1 MRSNSILRRF
11 IAILVTAG
19 LCMAY
24 LPVVKSRVNAD
35 PDPGQSE
42 GKVYYVYLNE
52 NHYQLFESKDAAN
65 GMYLGIFIDN
75 MQGYVPDSVP
85 DADEAFIVNNSSVDA
100 RAFAGFPAPD
110 CLLLG
115 TSAIATADYDI
126 YSSIQDNAYVVGGD
140 VSLDKFVD
148 YLNTKIEDEITNE
161 DLIKG
166 SYHYEITRTYNV
178 TGPWGVPEI
187 YVDQGAELI
196 ISREG
201 EHDHTNLDVN
211 VLSID
216 GKLTIRG
223 NDNGSPNGITI
234 GDGGRLDFGDNA
246 TFDISNGSVLEIG
259 NNVSGS
265 AGLGQG
271 RYTYDS
277 TNEKWV
283 SDEPQRTE
291 GIYIDNNSEMFAT
304 LTCSAGNIVLDKDMF
319 ISKALY
325 ENETSITFTYTLA
338 EGVGDYV
345 IDVED
350 AHGGYLE
357 NAVDTDAKT
366 ITIAIDGEHDWEP
379 WYEIRIHA
387 PHHGPQHDNDGIY
400 IDNHA
405 GFLSSV
411 SYSVGYADP
420 VEVTFD
426 QDEAFIAP
434 ENYSAGEIIK
444 ITYTLSDI
452 VHEGDLYEVIAV
464 DPYGGTSN
472 VNYTTQTITITKVN
486 TNWER
491 WYDISVRWPEIQPGN
506 QGMEFEFD
514 HNYVTVEYALNGVNP
529 RAFTGEGPYI
539 IPMDDLDTATSV
551 AIHITVEEGH
561 EIDRITVNW
570 DNDGDGTPEMD
581 LEQTYGSGTTEFE
594 IAKPQDEIGWGKRVI
609 VSIETRQSQPVDPQ
623 EDRFEIDVYKTGVG
637 NVTIDPENVVIFDG
651 NQDDHKEYI
660 IELNDWDKFCI
671 RFEPLTNEGYSIK
684 SVKVDG
690 TEVQLSNNTYTLTE
704 APEKDAHIRIDVEFF
719 ISDEDRVK
727 DIAEHGYAYT
737 ISGTTSPAD
746 VPEMLYN
753 FFVDESWCW
762 YFQSGEDIHEGK
774 YSGLFTDKED
784 YMRNAVSRPTE
795 IKAAD
800 DAVGLPYVEIT
811 LTVAGISENIK
822 VYILSHPGFIVVT
835 PSKADPS
842 VNEYTIVDTSKWQNG
857 RGMDITLKF
866 DHDVG
871 GPPVFG
877 NGVDVNG
884 QILSDSGDIFSCHV
898 NQMHSGESSEKFDND
913 QGYPLNYVNVR
924 LIIVTILDDST
935 AAARIQGDQS
945 CAGWDFENL
954 NTYTAGTTLTDTMHA
969 YIYIGCE
976 TVFISSVIYDNA
988 QTYADSPRVIDVQV
1002 DGSTGLVG
1010 NNLVEIIPSASG
1022 DFTVAFKSSFDIIPL
1037 ALTYSDGATRY
1048 LYLHRVGLRVEERGI
1063 QNETVGDGRAI
1074 YGTYY
1079 YPTGSTMP
1087 TSADNVDLFVSI
1099 TLKNGDVETR
1109 LISEPNPEYT
1119 DTGDGPNET
1128 IWNRWCTR
1136 FELWSGTQADYDRIQ
1151 KVEVIVFKTS
1161 TDDNVFGGVVVGSG
1175 RGVIWEA
1182 EH

>member
-24 LPVVKSRVNAD
+24 LPVVRSRVNAD

-42 GKVYYVYLNE
+42 GKVYYVYFDDTNFQLCE
-52 NHYQLFESKDAAN
+52 NKDDSYGN
-65 GMYLGIFIDN
+65 YFGIFIDN

-100 RAFAGFPAPD
+100 RAFADFPAKD

-115 TSAIATADYDI
+115 TSAIATANYVV
-126 YSSIQDNAYVVGGD
+126 YASIQDNAYVVGGD
-140 VSLDKFVD
+140 VSFDAFVD
-148 YLNTKIEDEITNE
+148 ALTQENYKEYNLIT
-161 DLIKG
+161 G
-166 SYHYEITRTYNV
+166 SYHYQITGTYNV
-178 TGPWGVPEI
+178 SGPWNVPEI

-201 EHDHTNLDVN
+201 DFDHTNLDVI
-211 VLSID
+211 VLSVD

-223 NDNGSPNGITI
+223 NDNGSPNGITV
-234 GDGGRLDFGDNA
+234 GENGRLDFGDNA
-246 TFDISNGSVLEIG
+246 TFDIANGSILEIG

-271 RYTYDS
+271 RYNYTDGV
-277 TNEKWV
+277 WV
-283 SDEPQRTE
+283 SDGQQRTE
-291 GIYIDNNSEMFAT
+291 GIYIDNNADFLAS
-304 LTCSAGNIVLDKDMF
+304 LTCSAGNIVLDKEMF

-350 AHGGYLE
+350 AHGGFLA

-366 ITIAIDGEHDWEP
+366 ITIEKDGEHDWEP
-379 WYEIRIHA
+379 WYEIRIKA
-387 PHHGPQHDNDGIY
+387 PYHGPQHDDDGIY
-400 IDNHA
+400 IDNHS
-405 GFLSSV
+405 GLFSSA
-411 SYSVGYADP
+411 SYSVGNADP
-420 VEVTFD
+420 VEVTFVN
-426 QDEAFIAP
+426 DEAFIAP
-434 ENYSAGEIIK
+434 QNYSAGEIIK
-444 ITYTLSDI
+444 ITYTLSDS
-452 VHEGDLYEVIAV
+452 VHEGDAYEIKAV
-464 DPYGGTSN
+464 DPFGGKST
-472 VNYTTQTITITKVN
+472 VNYENQTITITKVN
-486 TNWER
+486 QGWER
-491 WYDISVRWPEIQPGN
+491 WYDISIYRPEIQPSA

-514 HNYVTVEYALNGVNP
+514 HNYVTVEYSLNGVNP
-529 RAFTGEGPYI
+529 RAFDGEGPYI

-551 AIHITVEEGH
+551 AIRITMKDDGH
-561 EIDRITVNW
+561 KIDRIRVNW
-570 DNDGDGTPEMD
+570 DNDGDGYPEMD
-581 LEQTYGSGTTEFE
+581 LEQIYEPGPTEFE
-594 IAKPQDEIGWGKRVI
+594 IAKPEDEIGWGKRVI
-609 VSIETRQSQPVDPQ
+609 VSIETSQSQPVDPQ

-637 NVTIDPENVVIFDG
+637 NVTIDPENVVIYDG
-651 NQDDHKEYI
+651 NHDNYKEYI

-690 TEVQLSNNTYTLTE
+690 TEVQLNNNTYTLTE
-704 APEKDAHIRIDVEFF
+704 APDKDAHIRIDVEFF

-746 VPEMLYN
+746 VPEILYN
-753 FFVDESWCW
+753 FFVDETWCW
-762 YFQSGEDIHEGK
+762 YFQSGENIHEGK
-774 YSGLFTDKED
+774 YSGLFTDKAD
-784 YMRNAVSRPTE
+784 YMQNAVSHPRE

-811 LTVAGISENIK
+811 LTVAGVSENIK

-842 VNEYTIVDTSKWQNG
+842 VNEYTIVDTSEWQNG

-898 NQMHSGESSEKFDND
+898 NQMHSGESSEKFNND

-924 LIIVTILDDST
+924 LIIVTVLDDST
-935 AAARIQGDQS
+935 AAARIRGDQS

-954 NTYTAGTTLTDTMHA
+954 NTYTAGTTLSDTMHA

-988 QTYADSPRVIDVQV
+988 QTEADSPRVTDVQV
-1002 DGSTGLVG
+1002 ADSTGLVG
-1010 NNLVEIIPSASG
+1010 DNLVEIIPSGSG

-1037 ALTYSDGATRY
+1037 ALTYSDGATRF

-1063 QNETVGDGRAI
+1063 QNETGGDGRAI

-1151 KVEVIVFKTS
+1151 KVEVIVFKPS
-1161 TDDNVFGGVVVGSG
+1161 TDDVFGGVVVGSG